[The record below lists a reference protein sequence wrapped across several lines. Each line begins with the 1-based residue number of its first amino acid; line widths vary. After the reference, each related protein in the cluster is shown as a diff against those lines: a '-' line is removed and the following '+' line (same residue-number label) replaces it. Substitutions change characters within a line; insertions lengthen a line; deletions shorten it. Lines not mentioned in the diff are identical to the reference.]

1 MALRMI
7 LVRFSLFFCSF
18 IYLNYCVSFESLQ
31 ITMKKNIFPFI
42 LSASIF
48 IAACSANQENKETNE
63 EKSTPVMAY
72 FGDSISTDEAVNA
85 DQIPALLN
93 DKDSVHLKV
102 SGTIEEVC
110 QKKGC
115 WMKMNIGQDKAMM
128 VRFKDYGFFVPK
140 DAAGKSLVMEG
151 YAFKDT
157 IPVADLRHYAEDA
170 GKTKEEIEK
179 ITEPEIR
186 ISFESNGLIIQ
197 N

>member
-1 MALRMI
+1 
-7 LVRFSLFFCSF
+7 
-18 IYLNYCVSFESLQ
+18 
-31 ITMKKNIFPFI
+31 MKKNIFPFI
-42 LSASIF
+42 LSASLF
-48 IAACSANQENKETNE
+48 IAACSSNQENNETNE
-63 EKSTPVMAY
+63 EKTTPVLAY
-72 FGDSISTDEAVNA
+72 FGDSISSNEAVSA

-93 DKDSVHLKV
+93 GKDSVHLKV

-179 ITEPEIR
+179 ITEPEFR